1 MPSSRS
7 SSAIASRFI
16 RGSIKSISGSSNATG
31 AALLRE
37 RAGGRPI
44 ACAIVLGSGLAGAFR
59 GHPDLTSIAYS
70 QIGGLPEPR
79 AKGHIGEALVGML
92 GGKRIVAFC
101 GRFHLYEGRTTQEV
115 VSLVELGIAAGAK
128 TLIVTNAAG
137 GLQRTFTPGDVMII
151 RDQLNLTGTNPLAVP
166 QLPDGITE
174 RFVNMSDAYSRNLA
188 DVALIAGKK
197 HGLRVQQGTYA
208 GLLGP
213 SFETPAEV
221 TMLRTLGA
229 DAVGM
234 STVLE
239 TIMARARG
247 VTVFGASLIT
257 NVHDGQPTNSDE
269 VNEEGD
275 RAAPAFAGMLTD
287 IVAELPA

>member
-1 MPSSRS
+1 
-7 SSAIASRFI
+7 
-16 RGSIKSISGSSNATG
+16 
-31 AALLRE
+31 LCE
-37 RAGGRPI
+37 RAGGDI

-59 GHPDLTSIAYS
+59 GHPDLKSIAYS
-70 QIGGLPEPR
+70 EIGGLPEPR
-79 AKGHIGEALVGML
+79 AKGHVGEALVGML

-101 GRFHLYEGRTTQEV
+101 GRFHLYEGRTTAEV
-115 VSLVELGIAAGAK
+115 TSLVELGIAAGAR

-137 GLQRTFTPGDVMII
+137 GLQRTYAPGDVMII
-151 RDQLNLTGTNPLAVP
+151 RDHLNLTGQNPLATST
-166 QLPDGITE
+166 LPAGITE
-174 RFVNMSDAYSRNLA
+174 RFVDMSDAYHEGIR
-188 DVALIAGKK
+188 DVAQIAGAK
-197 HGLRVQQGTYA
+197 HGLRVHQGVYA

-221 TMLRTLGA
+221 AMLRTLGA

-239 TIMARARG
+239 TIAARARG

-257 NVHDGQPTNSDE
+257 NVHDGAPTNSDE
-269 VNEEGD
+269 VNAEGD

-287 IVAELPA
+287 VVAELPA